1 MTTPEL
7 WLHVQLRTEQFL
19 KCMTE
24 KRLEEHKIRT
34 GAVKNLEEHP
44 RRVLPLPPISGRYYF
59 QSEKRARTIGTL
71 AGQAIRAAI
80 DSAVKAIS
88 NNDYLLAYHDV
99 SINSQI
105 EQLRAEGI
113 QITLASYLSL
123 RQGKYWNVGLMML
136 GSFALFWGEPLD
148 RFLTQDYAHLKL
160 KPINKVPPKNI
171 RPRGSITSNHLRI
184 VYNLAGKPCY

>member
-34 GAVKNLEEHP
+34 GAVKHLEEHP
-44 RRVLPLPPISGRYYF
+44 RRVLPLPPISSRYYL
-59 QSEKRARTIGTL
+59 QTEKRAKTIGTL
-71 AGQAIRAAI
+71 AGQAIRTSTDSSILAA
-80 DSAVKAIS
+80 S

-99 SINSQI
+99 SIASQI
-105 EQLRAEGI
+105 DQLKSEGI
-113 QITLASYLSL
+113 QITLKSYVSL
-123 RQGKYWNVGLMML
+123 KEGKYWNVGLITL
-136 GSFALFWGEPLD
+136 AGFALFWGEPLD